1 MPKLKTNRSAAK
13 RYRVTKSGKV
23 KRGRAG
29 GRHLMTGKSPQRRRR
44 LRKAGLV
51 SDSELKPIKQLLPY
65 S

>member
-13 RYRVTKSGKV
+13 RYRVSKSGKV

-29 GRHLMTGKSPQRRRR
+29 RRHLMTGKSSQRRRK
-44 LRKAGLV
+44 LRKATLV
-51 SDSELKPIKQLLPY
+51 SESEVKPLKHLLPY

>member
-13 RYRVTKSGKV
+13 RFRVNKTGKV

-29 GRHLMTGKSPQRRRR
+29 GRHLMTGKPSQRRRR
-44 LRKAGLV
+44 LRKTTLV
-51 SDSELKPIKQLLPY
+51 GASERATIKDLLPY